1 MTKIVPVPGKGEKE
15 KISRNHERAKP
26 RKKILTNFVHTIW
39 YQRFEKNKMITIDFN
54 EGIK

>member
-15 KISRNHERAKP
+15 KISRNHERAKT
-26 RKKILTNFVHTIW
+26 RKKILTNFVHTIR